1 MPASFLQSSK
11 LQGGKREEVCQMRR
25 MQIRVWDTGDRD
37 SAEENV
43 GHWRQE
49 LCPSL
54 LGARRK
60 DDPSL
65 FPGLGGRLLVIF
77 GNMPTHVSTFEYGKN
92 IHTCRDVFPD
102 IRHSGLGFHS
112 GLFSV
117 CCNQF
122 VKTTDH

>member
-1 MPASFLQSSK
+1 LSNEKNSDQS
-11 LQGGKREEVCQMRR
+11 GGG
-25 MQIRVWDTGDRD
+25 TGDRD
-37 SAEENV
+37 SAEESV

-65 FPGLGGRLLVIF
+65 ILGHRGRLLVIF
-77 GNMPTHVSTFEYGKN
+77 GNTPTHVSTFEYGKN
-92 IHTCRDVFPD
+92 RHTCRDVFPD
-102 IRHSGLGFHS
+102 MRHSGLGFHS

-122 VKTTDH
+122 AKTTDH

>member
-1 MPASFLQSSK
+1 MSNEKNSDQSGGGHWR
-11 LQGGKREEVCQMRR
+11 QGLC
-25 MQIRVWDTGDRD
+25 
-37 SAEENV
+37 AEESV

-65 FPGLGGRLLVIF
+65 ILGHRGRLLVIF
-77 GNMPTHVSTFEYGKN
+77 GNTPTHVSTFEYGKN
-92 IHTCRDVFPD
+92 RHTCRDVFPD
-102 IRHSGLGFHS
+102 MRHSGLGFHS

-122 VKTTDH
+122 AKTTDH